1 MRVFLFS
8 QQSKNMTPSLI
19 ITVIL
24 LYFGVLVGIAW
35 ITSRNADSNSYFLG
49 NKTSPWLAVAFGM
62 LGDSLSGVT
71 FISVPGAVGG
81 AKFSYLQLVLG
92 YFVGYFII
100 SRVLLP
106 LYYRM
111 NLTSI
116 YSYLEERYG
125 RNAQKTGAF
134 FFILSRVLGAAG
146 RLFLAASVIQIFVFD
161 QMSVPTWL
169 SSDGVGVPF
178 WLSVSVIILLIFI
191 YTYKGGIKTLVWTDT
206 FQSSMLLLAVIAS
219 VWVIGSNL
227 DLDIKGV
234 FNTVKDSDYS
244 QVFFWDWAPKN
255 FFFKQFLGGAFIAV
269 VMTGLDQNMMQKN
282 LSCRSLGEAQ
292 KNMEWFSLVMALVNI
307 FFLCLGAL
315 LWTYANK
322 VGLDLPLNAAGKPNT
337 DALFPTLALEHLGLV
352 AGLLFIV
359 GLTAATFS
367 SADSVLTT
375 LTTSFYVDFLE
386 YDKKELPEK
395 KKTNVR
401 HIVHIAFAV
410 ILLLVILVFKQLN
423 SSAVIDTVLKVAT
436 YTYGPLLGLF
446 AFGIFTKRKAKD
458 GWIPA
463 ICIVAPLLTYLI
475 DINSVEWMGGY
486 QFGNEL
492 LLLNGILTAVLLWM
506 AKGPHPQS
514 FSQGEGR

>member
-1 MRVFLFS
+1 
-8 QQSKNMTPSLI
+8 MTPTLI
-19 ITVIL
+19 IAVIG
-24 LYFGVLVGIAW
+24 LYFAILVGIAW
-35 ITSRNADSNSYFLG
+35 ITSRNADSDSYFLG
-49 NKTSPWLAVAFGM
+49 NKTSPWIAVAFGM

-71 FISVPGAVGG
+71 FISVPGAVGA

-92 YFVGYFII
+92 YLVGYFII
-100 SRVLLP
+100 SRILLP

-134 FFILSRVLGAAG
+134 FFILSRMLGAAG
-146 RLFLAASVIQIFVFD
+146 RLFLAVTVIQFFVFSKLD
-161 QMSVPTWL
+161 VPHWL
-169 SSDGVGVPF
+169 NPSGTGVPF
-178 WLSVSVIILLIFI
+178 WLSVSIIILLIFV

-206 FQSSMLLLAVIAS
+206 FQSSVLLLAVVAS
-219 VWVIGSNL
+219 VVVIASNL
-227 DLDIKGV
+227 DLSFGGVVSTIK
-234 FNTVKDSDYS
+234 NSEYS

-282 LSCRSLGEAQ
+282 LSCRSLGDAQ
-292 KNMEWFSLVMALVNI
+292 KNMEWFSLVMALVTI

-322 VGLDLPLNAAGKPNT
+322 IGLELPLNSAGKPDT
-337 DALFPTLALEHLGLV
+337 DTLFPNLALNHLGLW

-386 YDKKELPEK
+386 YDKKGLTEK
-395 KKTNVR
+395 KKTNAR
-401 HIVHIAFAV
+401 HIIHIAFAV
-410 ILLLVILVFKQLN
+410 ILLIVILLFKQLN

-446 AFGIFTKRKAKD
+446 AYGIFTKTKTRDALV
-458 GWIPA
+458 PL
-463 ICIVAPLLTYLI
+463 ICLLAPLVSYLI
-475 DINSVEWMGGY
+475 DINSVKWLGGY

-492 LLLNGILTAVLLWM
+492 LLLNGGITALMLWM
-506 AKGPHPQS
+506 ARQKDAPTVLVNAG
-514 FSQGEGR
+514 